1 MAAERRVRSRPG
13 PASGPHPVILA
24 ITGGTGFVGGTL
36 IRHAL
41 EAGHDVRALTRL
53 PQPDRAGVT
62 WVGGTLS
69 DPADL
74 TAGADAVVHVAGV
87 VNVPTREAFAAGNI
101 DGTRAILAASTHVGR
116 FVHVSSLAARE
127 PQLSNYG
134 WSKAEAEK
142 LVEASPLPW
151 TIVRPPGIY
160 GPGDLDQL
168 DLYKLACHRLALL
181 PPRGRLSL
189 IAVDDLARLLL
200 TLATHDA
207 PRAIYEADD
216 GTAGWTHADY
226 ARAIGDAVGRR
237 VLPIHLPRA
246 ALALAARADRL
257 LRGHEARLTADRVG
271 YLCHPDWTVDP
282 AKRPPA
288 ALWTPSIAT
297 PQGLADTAEWY
308 RAQALL

>member
-1 MAAERRVRSRPG
+1 M
-13 PASGPHPVILA
+13 ILA
-24 ITGGTGFVGGTL
+24 ITGGTGFVGSTL

-41 EAGHDVRALTRL
+41 AAGHHVRALTRR
-53 PQPDRAGVT
+53 PQPPQSDVT
-62 WVGGTLS
+62 WVAGTLS
-69 DPADL
+69 NPGEL
-74 TAGADAVVHVAGV
+74 TSGADAVVHVAGV
-87 VNVPTREAFAAGNI
+87 VNVPTREDFAAGNI
-101 DGTRAILAASTHVGR
+101 EGTRTILAASAGVPR

-127 PQLSNYG
+127 PMLSNYG
-134 WSKAEAEK
+134 WSKAEAER

-168 DLYKLACHRLALL
+168 DLYKLARRRLALL
-181 PPRGRLSL
+181 PPRGRVSL

-200 TLATHDA
+200 TLATCDA
-207 PRAIYEADD
+207 PKTIYEVDD
-216 GTAGWTHADY
+216 GTDGWTHADY

-237 VLPIHLPRA
+237 VLPVHLPRT
-246 ALALAARADRL
+246 ALALAARIDRL
-257 LRGHEARLTADRVG
+257 LRGDEARLTADRVG